1 VKGLLFVVT
10 FINPLRRRDGRL
22 NSFTFY
28 FADKA
33 SQENTLL
40 IIWAY
45 SSDEYSTSGLMGYWS
60 WYNSILMEKENEG
73 N

>member
-1 VKGLLFVVT
+1 M
-10 FINPLRRRDGRL
+10 
-22 NSFTFY
+22 
-28 FADKA
+28 DKA
-33 SQENTLL
+33 SQENTSL